1 MKIEHL
7 REFLAATKSLS
18 FTATAKQFYI
28 TQPVLTK
35 HMKSIEAE
43 LGFSLF
49 CHEGRRVKLTRA
61 GEIFAES
68 IEGVLSD
75 YDTAIVRLNML
86 NLGFED
92 RMRVGYLYGAMGPHL
107 SMIWE
112 SFAKKNPRVMPE
124 FVSME
129 HDSIIDSLR
138 SDVIDVALAADIQ
151 PSLHDACNVR
161 EIFRDHVCAVMRSNH
176 PLAFKE
182 TLTLWDLRDEPFILP
197 HPVHMKGFFDFYG
210 QLLQKAHVIPKTIG
224 YYQELN
230 MRFLSFT
237 NERCVSLMTSHT
249 QQHSLTER
257 GQDDFVYIPLA
268 DAGCELSI
276 SALWK
281 KVNSSTIIES
291 FVNEVCAAIPYGE
304 GEAPDDRPSQG
315 RDSLV

>member
-7 REFLAATKSLS
+7 KEFLAVTKSMS

-43 LGFSLF
+43 LGISLF

-61 GEIFAES
+61 GEIFAKS
-68 IEGVLSD
+68 VEGIISD
-75 YDTAIVRLNML
+75 YDSAIVKLNML

-112 SFAKKNPRVMPE
+112 RFAENNPHVMPE

-129 HDSIIDSLR
+129 YDSIIDSLQ

-151 PSLHDACNVR
+151 SSLHDACNVR
-161 EIFRDHVCAVMRSNH
+161 EIFCDYVCAVMRSDH
-176 PLAFKE
+176 PLATKE
-182 TLTLWDLRDEPFILP
+182 TLSLWDLRDEPFILP

-210 QLLQKAHVIPKTIG
+210 QLLQKAHVVPKTIG

-249 QQHSLTER
+249 KQHSLAER
-257 GQDDFVYIPLA
+257 GKGTFVYIPL
-268 DAGCELSI
+268 DDESCKLSI
-276 SALWK
+276 AALWK
-281 KVNSSTIIES
+281 KANNSSIIES
-291 FVNEVCAAIPYGE
+291 FVDEVCAVV
-304 GEAPDDRPSQG
+304 PSHFDG
-315 RDSLV
+315 ACND